1 MPTGASRPGGLSYGG
16 KALIYET
23 PSLYIQRC
31 VGLPRCK
38 STDENSTMR
47 DAQPR
52 EIQYFQN
59 STGQAPYTE
68 WFKTIRNKTTRNRIR
83 ARLTAVASGNLG
95 DCGPVGEGVSELRLN
110 FGPGYRI
117 YFGEADNTI
126 VLLLC
131 GGDKSS
137 QRRDIRR
144 AKTYWQEYKE
154 IHR

>member
-1 MPTGASRPGGLSYGG
+1 
-16 KALIYET
+16 
-23 PSLYIQRC
+23 
-31 VGLPRCK
+31 
-38 STDENSTMR
+38 MR

-52 EIQYFQN
+52 EIQYFQT

-68 WFKTIRNKTTRNRIR
+68 WFRTIRNKTTRNRIR